1 MFQQYTNTFQYT
13 EPKRPRPRDGSRDD
27 DRKKRRLKYNQ
38 DYPEGTPLIVAC
50 ELGRLEDVKALIQPM
65 NVNQFGRDSDGDGEW
80 TPLMI
85 AAWKE
90 HFQIVKYLIEE
101 CNADPNIADSEGE
114 NVMHLVYGNKNTNIV
129 EILINHMSFL
139 AINKKSSAR
148 STPLDYAYVSESPVK
163 QAIIDLMKSKGALT
177 SQQIDLVQI
186 RGYTALNSNMSV
198 EELQEKYRQEFG
210 DDIAV
215 THACEKGRLED
226 VKKLITSDNVNEE
239 DHLGEQSRTPLMA
252 AVQHHHMSI
261 VIYLLYE
268 AGADANVSTEN
279 NENALHIAAQSDDDG
294 MFVQILLDHMSLKA
308 ITQKET
314 WEVICPSNIVK
325 NTTTVMPFKQSLP

>member
-50 ELGRLEDVKALIQPM
+50 ELGRLDDVKALIQPM

-114 NVMHLVYGNKNTNIV
+114 NVMHLVYSNKNTNIV

-186 RGYTALNSNMSV
+186 RGYTVLNSNMTV
-198 EELQEKYRQEFG
+198 EELKEKYNNRLQIIKFYSDLNIEDHFFGNIDENNLSEIFANKQE
-210 DDIAV
+210 
-215 THACEKGRLED
+215 L
-226 VKKLITSDNVNEE
+226 LNSDNF
-239 DHLGEQSRTPLMA
+239 LICSFTFTGLT
-252 AVQHHHMSI
+252 
-261 VIYLLYE
+261 YL
-268 AGADANVSTEN
+268 
-279 NENALHIAAQSDDDG
+279 
-294 MFVQILLDHMSLKA
+294 
-308 ITQKET
+308 
-314 WEVICPSNIVK
+314 
-325 NTTTVMPFKQSLP
+325 